1 MIKKIILLGLVLLNS
16 VQALPTQAEPFP
28 SITVIDSGIN
38 TSLFKDNIV
47 YEVCIV
53 SEFTCPNGK
62 KFMEGEGAANI
73 PVSNSKILNHG
84 TRMLSVIT
92 QVNPKAKVI
101 LIRIVGIDPK
111 GKPADYYTED
121 IDNALVWITKNQKKY
136 NISVVSLSQG
146 NTFKTC
152 DVSTVFKKQVN
163 LLKKV
168 NVPVIAAAG
177 NDGNKKP
184 VFTPACWKEV
194 ISVGAVTSGGV
205 IQTYSNAKGK
215 VDIYIPD
222 NYTSRMLDNSTKTT
236 IGTSNSTAALSAWWL
251 LNKRDSF
258 KETYDYLLSLT
269 KPASNY
275 LIKGAYFELE

>member
-1 MIKKIILLGLVLLNS
+1 LIKKPLVLALVLLGLQVVP
-16 VQALPTQAEPFP
+16 VQADSLE
-28 SITVIDSGIN
+28 SIAVIDSG
-38 TSLFKDNIV
+38 TSTELFKDNV
-47 YEVCIV
+47 VHEVCIV

-84 TRMLSVIT
+84 TRMLSIIT

-146 NTFKTC
+146 NTFNTC
-152 DVSTVFKKQVN
+152 NVSTTFKKQVS

-177 NDGNKKP
+177 NDGNTKQ

-194 ISVGAVTSGGV
+194 VSVGAVTSGGT

-222 NYTSRMLDNSTKTT
+222 NYISRMLDNSIKTSV
-236 IGTSNSTAALSAWWL
+236 GTSNSTAALSAWWS
-251 LNKRDSF
+251 LNKRNSF

-275 LIKGAYFELE
+275 LIKGAYFELG

>member
-1 MIKKIILLGLVLLNS
+1 LIKKIILLGLVLLNS

>member
-1 MIKKIILLGLVLLNS
+1 MIKKLLVLALVLLGLQVVP
-16 VQALPTQAEPFP
+16 VQAESLE
-28 SITVIDSGIN
+28 SIAVIDSGTN
-38 TSLFKDNIV
+38 TDLFKDNIL

-73 PVSNSKILNHG
+73 LVSNSKILNHG
-84 TRMLSVIT
+84 TRMLSIIT
-92 QVNPKAKVI
+92 QVNPKAKII

-111 GKPADYYTED
+111 GNPTDYYTED

-146 NTFKTC
+146 NTFNTC
-152 DVSTVFKKQVN
+152 NVSSTFKKQVN

-177 NDGNKKP
+177 NDGNTKQ
-184 VFTPACWKEV
+184 VFTPACWKDV
-194 ISVGAVTSGGV
+194 VSVGAVTSGGT

-222 NYTSRMLDNSTKTT
+222 NYTSRMLDNSIKTSV
-236 IGTSNSTAALSAWWL
+236 GTSNSTAALSAWWS
-251 LNKRDSF
+251 LNKRNSF

-275 LIKGAYFELE
+275 LIKGAYFELG

>member
-1 MIKKIILLGLVLLNS
+1 MIKKLLVLALVLLGLQVVP
-16 VQALPTQAEPFP
+16 VQADSLE
-28 SITVIDSGIN
+28 SIAVIDSGTN
-38 TSLFKDNIV
+38 TELFKNTIV

-62 KFMEGEGAANI
+62 KFMEGKGAANI
-73 PVSNSKILNHG
+73 PVSNNKVLGHG
-84 TRMLSVIT
+84 TRMLSIIT

-101 LIRIVGIDPK
+101 LIRIVGVDPK

-121 IDNALVWITKNQKKY
+121 IDNALVWITKNQKQY

-152 DVSTVFKKQVN
+152 DVSSTFKKQVS

-184 VFTPACWKEV
+184 VWTPACWKEV
-194 ISVGAVTSGGV
+194 VSVGAVTPEGI

-215 VDIYIPD
+215 VNIYIPD
-222 NYTSRMLDNSTKTT
+222 NYTSLMLDNSTKNS
-236 IGTSNSTAALSAWWL
+236 IGTSNSTAALAGWWL
-251 LNKRDSF
+251 LNKKATFD
-258 KETYDYLLSLT
+258 ETFNAIMATTTEAKNEFVTGRYVKL
-269 KPASNY
+269 P
-275 LIKGAYFELE
+275 

>member
-1 MIKKIILLGLVLLNS
+1 MIKKPLVLALVLLGLQVVP
-16 VQALPTQAEPFP
+16 VQADSLE
-28 SITVIDSGIN
+28 SIAVIDSG
-38 TSLFKDNIV
+38 TSTELFKDNV
-47 YEVCIV
+47 VHEVCIV

-84 TRMLSVIT
+84 TRMLSIIT

-146 NTFKTC
+146 NTFNTC
-152 DVSTVFKKQVN
+152 NVSTTFKKQVS

-177 NDGNKKP
+177 NDGNTKQ

-194 ISVGAVTSGGV
+194 VSVGAVTSGGT

-222 NYTSRMLDNSTKTT
+222 NYISRMLDNSIKTSV
-236 IGTSNSTAALSAWWL
+236 GTSNSTAALSAWWS
-251 LNKRDSF
+251 LNKRNSF

-275 LIKGAYFELE
+275 LIKGAYFELG

>member
-1 MIKKIILLGLVLLNS
+1 MTKKFLILVLVLLGLQVVP
-16 VQALPTQAEPFP
+16 VQADSLE
-28 SITVIDSGIN
+28 SIAVIDSGTN
-38 TSLFKDNIV
+38 TELFKNTIV

-73 PVSNSKILNHG
+73 PVSNGKILNHG

-92 QVNPKAKVI
+92 QVNPQAKVVV
-101 LIRIVGIDPK
+101 IRIVGIDPK
-111 GKPADYYTED
+111 GKPAGYYTED
-121 IDNALVWITKNQKKY
+121 IDNALIWITKNQKKY

-152 DVSTVFKKQVN
+152 DVSNTFKKQVS

-194 ISVGAVTSGGV
+194 VSVGAVTPEGI

-215 VDIYIPD
+215 VNIYIPD
-222 NYTSRMLDNSTKTT
+222 NYTSLMLDNSIKTSV
-236 IGTSNSTAALSAWWL
+236 GTSNSTAALSAWWS
-251 LNKRDSF
+251 LNKRNSF

-275 LIKGAYFELE
+275 LIKGAYFELG

>member
-1 MIKKIILLGLVLLNS
+1 
-16 VQALPTQAEPFP
+16 
-28 SITVIDSGIN
+28 
-38 TSLFKDNIV
+38 
-47 YEVCIV
+47 
-53 SEFTCPNGK
+53 
-62 KFMEGEGAANI
+62 MEGKRAANI
-73 PVSNSKILNHG
+73 PVSNNKVLGHG
-84 TRMLSVIT
+84 TRMLSIIT

-136 NISVVSLSQG
+136 NISVVSISQG
-146 NTFKTC
+146 NTFNTC
-152 DVSTVFKKQVN
+152 NVSSTFKKQVS

-177 NDGNKKP
+177 NDGNTKQ

-194 ISVGAVTSGGV
+194 VSVGAVTSGGT

-222 NYTSRMLDNSTKTT
+222 NYTSRMLDNSIKTSV
-236 IGTSNSTAALSAWWL
+236 GTSNSTAALSAWWS
-251 LNKRDSF
+251 LNKRNSF

-275 LIKGAYFELE
+275 LIKGAYFELG

>member
-1 MIKKIILLGLVLLNS
+1 MLVLLGLQV
-16 VQALPTQAEPFP
+16 VPAQADYLE
-28 SITVIDSGIN
+28 SIAVIDSGTN
-38 TSLFKDNIV
+38 TELFKDNIL

-73 PVSNSKILNHG
+73 PVSNGKILNHG

-92 QVNPKAKVI
+92 QVNPQAKVVV
-101 LIRIVGIDPK
+101 IRIVGIDPK
-111 GKPADYYTED
+111 GKPAGYYTED
-121 IDNALVWITKNQKKY
+121 IDNALIWITKNQKKY

-152 DVSTVFKKQVN
+152 DVSNTFKKQVS

-194 ISVGAVTSGGV
+194 VSVGAVTPEGI

-215 VDIYIPD
+215 VNIYIPD
-222 NYTSRMLDNSTKTT
+222 NYTSLMLDNSTKNS
-236 IGTSNSTAALSAWWL
+236 IGTSNSTAALAGWWL
-251 LNKRDSF
+251 LNKKATFD
-258 KETYDYLLSLT
+258 ETFNAIMATTTEAKNEFVTGRYVRL
-269 KPASNY
+269 P
-275 LIKGAYFELE
+275 

>member
-1 MIKKIILLGLVLLNS
+1 MTKKFLVLALVLLGLQVVP
-16 VQALPTQAEPFP
+16 VQADSLE
-28 SITVIDSGIN
+28 SIAVIDSG
-38 TSLFKDNIV
+38 TSTELFKDNV
-47 YEVCIV
+47 VHEVCIV

-84 TRMLSVIT
+84 TRMLSIIT

-146 NTFKTC
+146 NTFNTC
-152 DVSTVFKKQVN
+152 NVSTTFKKQVS

-177 NDGNKKP
+177 NDGNTKQ

-194 ISVGAVTSGGV
+194 VSVGAVTSGGT

-222 NYTSRMLDNSTKTT
+222 NYTSRMLDNSIKTSV
-236 IGTSNSTAALSAWWL
+236 GTSNSTAALSAWWL
-251 LNKRDSF
+251 LNKRNSF
-258 KETYDYLLSLT
+258 QETYDYLLSLT

-275 LIKGAYFELE
+275 LIKGAYFELG

>member
-1 MIKKIILLGLVLLNS
+1 LIKNSLVLALVLLGLQVVP
-16 VQALPTQAEPFP
+16 VQADSLE
-28 SITVIDSGIN
+28 SIAVIDSG
-38 TSLFKDNIV
+38 TSTELFKDNV
-47 YEVCIV
+47 VHEVCIV

-84 TRMLSVIT
+84 TRMLSIIT

-146 NTFKTC
+146 NTFNTC
-152 DVSTVFKKQVN
+152 NVSTTFKKQVS

-177 NDGNKKP
+177 NDGNTKQ

-194 ISVGAVTSGGV
+194 VSVGAVTSGGT

-222 NYTSRMLDNSTKTT
+222 NYTSRMLDNSIKTSV
-236 IGTSNSTAALSAWWL
+236 GTSNSTAALSAWWS
-251 LNKRDSF
+251 LNKRNSF
-258 KETYDYLLSLT
+258 KETYNYLLSLT

-275 LIKGAYFELE
+275 LIKGAYFELG

>member
-1 MIKKIILLGLVLLNS
+1 LSKKLLVLALVLLGLQVVP
-16 VQALPTQAEPFP
+16 VQADSLE
-28 SITVIDSGIN
+28 SIAVIDSG
-38 TSLFKDNIV
+38 TSTELFKDNV
-47 YEVCIV
+47 VHEVCIV

-62 KFMEGEGAANI
+62 KFMEGEGAAKI

-84 TRMLSVIT
+84 TRMLSIIT

-152 DVSTVFKKQVN
+152 EVSNTFKKQVS

-177 NDGNKKP
+177 NDGNTKQ

-194 ISVGAVTSGGV
+194 VSVGAVTSGGT
-205 IQTYSNAKGK
+205 IQTYSNAKGE

-222 NYTSRMLDNSTKTT
+222 NYTSRMLDNSIKTSV
-236 IGTSNSTAALSAWWL
+236 GTSNSTAALSAWWS
-251 LNKRDSF
+251 LNKRNSF

-275 LIKGAYFELE
+275 LIKGAYFELG